1 MRSSDCD
8 GIILAAGLASRMGG
22 EKLLHDIDGEPLVR
36 RAVRNAL
43 EACARVIVVVG
54 HSANVV
60 GAAIGDLDRSRLV
73 MAPNRVYR
81 AGMLGSIQ
89 AGMREVSSQWFFV
102 AHGDMPEL
110 APRIYAVVA
119 GAIGDSIASSS
130 RMAAGESSV
139 RAVVPYYRGTR
150 GHPVLIHKGLIAE
163 ILTEP
168 PEGGPMR
175 DLIERYPVRRLELEE
190 QAITLDID
198 TEEEYQAYLKRW
210 NGGTGRLR

>member
-1 MRSSDCD
+1 MRSRDCD

-22 EKLLHDIDGEPLVR
+22 EKLMHDIGGEPLVR

-54 HSANVV
+54 HSADVV
-60 GAAIGDLDRSRLV
+60 GEAIGDLDRSRLV
-73 MAPNRVYR
+73 ITRNRDYR

-89 AGMREVSSQWFFV
+89 TGLREVSTRWFFV
-102 AHGDMPEL
+102 VPGDMPEVV
-110 APRIYAVVA
+110 PRIYAAVS
-119 GAIGDSIASSS
+119 GAIGESEESEGPAE
-130 RMAAGESSV
+130 AGERSV

-150 GHPVLIHKGLIAE
+150 GHPVLIHRGLIAE
-163 ILTEP
+163 VLSEP

-175 DLIERYPVRRLELEE
+175 ELIERHPVRRIELEE

-198 TEEEYQAYLKRW
+198 TEEAYRAYLERF
-210 NGGTGRLR
+210 NGGDLSSG